1 MVLKKIRV
9 RKQTIK
15 RIKPFTWN
23 GVRYYVDTKGIVYD
37 KYFNIKAQNLS
48 NSGYYFVQQDTKD
61 WGHCQ
66 LYVHKIMAY
75 VYLSQSERPYLVVNH
90 KDGNRRNNEL
100 ANLELVTHSYNI
112 RDGYNRKYMTRLANS
127 RVRKLTPELFEKYKR
142 SDINDTLLSAALH
155 DA

>member
-23 GVRYYVDTKGIVYD
+23 GVRYYIDTKGIVYD
-37 KYFNIKAQNLS
+37 KHFNIKAQNLS

-75 VYLSQSERPYLVVNH
+75 VYLSQGERPYLVVNH

-100 ANLELVTHSYNI
+100 SNLELVTHAYNI

-127 RVRKLTPELFEKYKR
+127 RVRKLTPEIFEKYKR
-142 SDINDTLLSAALH
+142 SDQHDTWAATLH